1 MRFVAIV
8 LSVIGLIFV
17 GKTLVGDIRNYYF
30 GEAGFYFFICLCF
43 IINLI
48 ALKRSR
54 PKSRC
59 KRKAKAVETP
69 ESATTPE

>member
-1 MRFVAIV
+1 MRRVAII

-17 GKTLVGDIRNYYF
+17 GKTLVSDLGNYYF

-48 ALKRSR
+48 ALWRSR

-59 KRKAKAVETP
+59 KKKTTEAK
-69 ESATTPE
+69 